1 VKQNFYLPAE
11 WEEQS
16 GVQLTWPHAG
26 TDWAHM
32 LKEVQSCFIEIAKEI
47 SKREK
52 LLIVTPD
59 VENVKKQ
66 ICKKVNTD
74 NIRFFECETNDT
86 WARDHGGIS
95 ILDKNGNAGI
105 IDFKFNGWGLKFA
118 ANKDNLITEKIF
130 RSGLFNAQY
139 INRLNFVIEGGSI
152 ESDGKGTLLTT
163 SECLLSPNRNGAWNK
178 DLIEQYLKENLGI
191 SRILWLDHGFL
202 EGDDTDSHIDT
213 LARFCPN
220 DTIAY
225 VQCND
230 PKDRHYEALKDME
243 LQLQSFRTQ
252 DNKPFRLL
260 PLPMADEIVFDN
272 ERLPA
277 TYANFLIINGAV
289 LYPTYNQPTN
299 DNRAAEILTTAFPE
313 RQIIGI
319 DCRAL
324 IKQHGSLH
332 CVTMQYPKNV
342 IK

>member
-1 VKQNFYLPAE
+1 MKQNFYLPAE

-52 LLIVTPD
+52 LLIVAPD

-66 ICKKVNTD
+66 ICKKINTD

-118 ANKDNLITEKIF
+118 ANKDNLITGEIF
-130 RSGLFNAQY
+130 QSQLFNAQY
-139 INRLNFVIEGGSI
+139 INCLNFVIEGGSI

-178 DLIEQYLKENLGI
+178 DQIEQYLKENLGI

-225 VQCND
+225 R
-230 PKDRHYEALKDME
+230 KIY
-243 LQLQSFRTQ
+243 F
-252 DNKPFRLL
+252 NKNSIASTYSSGFTSL
-260 PLPMADEIVFDN
+260 PLPQTRCSRTKEIIPM
-272 ERLPA
+272 EMPSEML
-277 TYANFLIINGAV
+277 
-289 LYPTYNQPTN
+289 
-299 DNRAAEILTTAFPE
+299 
-313 RQIIGI
+313 
-319 DCRAL
+319 
-324 IKQHGSLH
+324 
-332 CVTMQYPKNV
+332 
-342 IK
+342 